1 MSLPAPLKRK
11 RDAPGVP
18 RDAHLVTAVL
28 RSMGVRD
35 YEPRVLHQLLE
46 YMQRYTAEVFQEGG
60 EYAEHAGRSQL
71 ECEDVHL
78 AVRLRAAASHA
89 GSSSLIEWLARERNR
104 VPLPEAPK
112 SAGQLP
118 PQRLCLL
125 KENYQLEPRSARS
138 GDTPDPAATT
148 SSTPIPDAQR
158 AKAPRKISITL
169 GAGRGD
175 ADGGADDVWE

>member
-1 MSLPAPLKRK
+1 MSVSAPRKRK
-11 RDAPGVP
+11 RHAPSVP

-46 YMQRYTAEVFQEGG
+46 YMQRYTVEVFHEGG

-78 AVRLRAAASHA
+78 AIRLRAVASQA
-89 GSSSLIEWLARERNR
+89 GASSFIEWLARERNR

-125 KENYQLEPRSARS
+125 KENYQLEPRAAPSDDA
-138 GDTPDPAATT
+138 PEPPATM
-148 SSTPIPDAQR
+148 SSTPLPAAQR
-158 AKAPRKISITL
+158 AQTSTKIAITL

-175 ADGGADDVWE
+175 ADGSADDVWE